1 MFEQVLDLVG
11 EVPTAAST
19 DLSAADLIE
28 RIGTVERAIAALQA
42 QQVRDLAAFA
52 DARVADDEERGV
64 PLHLTGRT
72 IGTEVGDA
80 LGVSAQSGAGRA
92 SRAWVAVT
100 HHPRV
105 LGLLG
110 TGHVTMR
117 GLETVLRQTEALSEV
132 DRGVVDAMVADDAGR
147 DRLTPARLGQA
158 AARHALTVDP
168 EAATRRAD
176 KERERRGV
184 RLLEP
189 VDGVAVLEAVVRAE
203 DALACHRELEGT
215 ARAMRADGDVRSV
228 SQLMA
233 DLLVERV
240 LGARLTITGEPVGPA
255 DPARWATPD
264 GGAPWPHDPPAAAPL
279 DPEPEDPVWDLLPLR
294 LPDPSASPVQ
304 SRPPP
309 RGHPSYAVEIQV
321 VLGARTLLGLD
332 DEPALLRGYGPLAA
346 SVARELAD
354 NAARRTLRALFAD
367 PVDGR
372 LLTMESSARCFT
384 GRLGDLCRWRD
395 QTCRLTDGPIRDV
408 DHREEQGRGGATSAR
423 NGQSLGRNAH
433 VVKDHPGIHCR
444 PVDPAPVGDGLDGLR
459 RHAPDVAW
467 RLPAGQRRT
476 SVLPSA
482 LGDGARPDP
491 DAWAHDLADRRDD
504 LAAYAEFVDALAVAR
519 RDAA

>member
-19 DLSAADLIE
+19 DLSAAELLE
-28 RIGTVERAIAALQA
+28 RIGAVERAIAALQA

-52 DARVADDEERGV
+52 DARVADDEERRV

-80 LGVSAQSGAGRA
+80 VGVSAQSGAGRA
-92 SRAWVAVT
+92 SRAWVAVA

-110 TGHVTMR
+110 TGHATMR
-117 GLETVLRQTEALSEV
+117 GLERVLRQTEALSEV
-132 DRGVVDAMVADDAGR
+132 DRSVVDALAADDAVR
-147 DRLTPARLGQA
+147 DRLTPARLGRA
-158 AARHALTVDP
+158 AARHALIVDP
-168 EAATRRAD
+168 EAATRRA
-176 KERERRGV
+176 EEARERRGV

-189 VDGVAVLEAVVRAE
+189 VDGVAVLEAVLRAE

-215 ARAMRADGDVRSV
+215 ARAMRADGDARSV

-233 DLLVERV
+233 DLVVERV
-240 LGARLTITGEPVGPA
+240 LGARLAVPGDPAGPA

-264 GGAPWPHDPPAAAPL
+264 GSPPWPDERPAAAPH
-279 DPEPEDPVWDLLPLR
+279 DPARDDPVWDVLPVQ
-294 LPDPSASPVQ
+294 LPEPSASPVQ

-309 RGHPSYAVEIQV
+309 RGQPSYAVEIQV
-321 VLGARTLLGLD
+321 VLGAGTLLGLD

-346 SVARELAD
+346 SVARALSD

-372 LLTMESSARCFT
+372 LLTMESSARFFT

-408 DHREEQGRGGATSAR
+408 DHREERGRGGATSAR

-433 VVKDHPGIHCR
+433 VVKDHPGIRCR
-444 PVDPAPVGDGLDGLR
+444 PVDAAPVGDGLDRLR
-459 RHAPDVAW
+459 RHAPDVEW

-476 SVLPSA
+476 SVLPA
-482 LGDGARPDP
+482 VLGDGARPDP
-491 DAWAHDLADRRDD
+491 DAWAYDLADRRDD
-504 LAAYAEFVDALAVAR
+504 LAAYAVFVDTSAVSGC
-519 RDAA
+519 AA